1 MGATTFGITVYIISI
16 VLAGILFALKR
27 VVIVQEFTI
36 KVSLIDIFILTLRA
50 LLIMGIPVVNSLYV
64 LINVLAWQDC
74 IDDLRSTVRYNDYR
88 LT

>member
-1 MGATTFGITVYIISI
+1 MYITTFGITVYIISM
-16 VLAGILFALKR
+16 VLAATLFALKR
-27 VVIVQEFTI
+27 VVIAQEFTI

-50 LLIMGIPVVNSLYV
+50 LLVMSVPIVNSIYV

-74 IDDLRSTVRYNDYR
+74 IDDLRSTVRDNGYR